1 MIRVDGPRPS
11 GGKGGRALRIYLAGP
26 LFSEGERA
34 FLDALAGRLRERG
47 HDVFVPHEQFT
58 GEMVDLQPAEIF
70 EVDVGGVREANLLFA
85 WLDGPMVDDGTACE
99 IGIFAELIASGDP
112 HYVGIV
118 GLVTDLRAMRR
129 RGTPGDGL
137 NLFVAGAIAANG
149 ELTWAVDDAIAAVD
163 RLATRSAAVASRRHP
178 VPSPEPATP
187 SNPPARP

>member
-1 MIRVDGPRPS
+1 VGLVTGHGHRSRGDS
-11 GGKGGRALRIYLAGP
+11 GGRALRIYLAGP

-34 FLDALAGRLRERG
+34 FLDDLAGRLRERG
-47 HDVFVPHEQFT
+47 HDVFVPHEQFS
-58 GEMVDLQPAEIF
+58 GEIVDLEPAEIF
-70 EVDVGGVREANLLFA
+70 EVDVGGVRDANLLFA

-99 IGIFAELIASGDP
+99 IGIFAELIASGNP

-149 ELTWAVDDAIAAVD
+149 ELTWGVEDSIAAVD
-163 RLATRSAAVASRRHP
+163 RLAAGSAGAEGRP
-178 VPSPEPATP
+178 PSDPTAEA
-187 SNPPARP
+187 

>member
-1 MIRVDGPRPS
+1 MIREDGPRSP
-11 GGKGGRALRIYLAGP
+11 GGNERRALRIYLAGP

-34 FLDALAGRLRERG
+34 FLDDLAGRLRERG

-58 GEMVDLQPAEIF
+58 GEVVDLAPAEIF
-70 EVDVGGVREANLLFA
+70 EVDVGGVRDASLLLA

-99 IGIFAELIASGDP
+99 IGIFAQLMASGDP
-112 HYVGIV
+112 RYVGIV

-149 ELTWAVDDAIAAVD
+149 ELTWSVEDAIAAVD
-163 RLATRSAAVASRRHP
+163 RLAARSAGTAS
-178 VPSPEPATP
+178 
-187 SNPPARP
+187 